1 MPPNVK
7 QLKLN
12 LKHIAT
18 LQKSNVRIQIFI
30 TGAAI
35 CITATLY
42 KQTMISLRKSFYG
55 RLAQPAELST
65 YQLQVTLQLS
75 PFHT

>member
-12 LKHIAT
+12 LKHIT
-18 LQKSNVRIQIFI
+18 NLQKSNVRIQIFK

-35 CITATLY
+35 CITTATLY
-42 KQTMISLRKSFYG
+42 KQTMISQRKSFYG
-55 RLAQPAELST
+55 LHAQQTDIST
-65 YQLQVTLQLS
+65 YQL
-75 PFHT
+75 